1 MRADLDFLFPAIAAA
16 IVAVVA
22 AIPYLGL
29 SGLIGVGLA
38 IVVVLKMF
46 G

>member
-1 MRADLDFLFPAIAAA
+1 MRADLDFLSPVIAAA

-29 SGLIGVGLA
+29 SGLIGGGLA
-38 IVVVLKMF
+38 TAVVLKMF
-46 G
+46 S